1 MSAIAPAGKVNSVA
15 GSAETV
21 AAVLWAPM
29 QLSGDY
35 IASQSFRKAGF
46 LNASQV
52 EVFLDVSSM
61 GG

>member
-1 MSAIAPAGKVNSVA
+1 
-15 GSAETV
+15 
-21 AAVLWAPM
+21 LWAPM
-29 QLSGDY
+29 QLPENT

-61 GG
+61 GGVMALEGLG